1 MYNRIAVRKRRFN
14 IIRKGIHMMKNK
26 NNRIVIK
33 VGTSTL
39 TYDTGKINLRQ
50 INNLAR
56 VLSDLRNQGYEVVLV
71 SSGAIGVA
79 MGKLGMKSRPADTR
93 IKQSLAAV
101 GQCELMSLYD
111 KMFSEYH
118 NTVAQILLTRSDVD
132 SEKRSKHTEDTFNAL
147 LDMGIIPI
155 VNENDTVSVEEIEF
169 GDNDSLSAIVAKLIG
184 ADLLILFSDIDGL
197 YDRDPHANP
206 DAQLISRVEDIAE
219 VEANA
224 GGAGSKF
231 GTGGMV
237 TKIEA
242 AKIAN
247 SAGISMLIV
256 NGKNIDT
263 LYDIIDGKKVGTL
276 FKAY

>member
-1 MYNRIAVRKRRFN
+1 MEK
-14 IIRKGIHMMKNK
+14 KNK
-26 NNRIVIK
+26 RIVVK

-50 INNLAR
+50 INSLAR
-56 VLSDLRNQGYEVVLV
+56 VLSDLRNQDYDVILV

-79 MGKLGMKSRPADTR
+79 IGKLGLSAPPKDTKV
-93 IKQSLAAV
+93 KQSLAAI

-132 SEKRSKHTEDTFNAL
+132 IEKRKNHTTDTFNTL
-147 LDMGIIPI
+147 LEMGVIPI

-169 GDNDSLSAIVAKLIG
+169 GDNDSLSAIVARLVN
-184 ADLLILFSDIDGL
+184 ADLLVLFSDIDGL
-197 YDRDPHANP
+197 YDCDPHKNP
-206 DAQLISRVEDIAE
+206 NAQLISRVEDITSIE
-219 VEANA
+219 SSA
-224 GGAGSKF
+224 GGAGTDR
-231 GTGGMV
+231 GTGGMI

-247 SAGISMLIV
+247 DAGISMLIV
-256 NGKNIDT
+256 NGKNIEA

-276 FKAY
+276 FKDY

>member
-1 MYNRIAVRKRRFN
+1 MIT
-14 IIRKGIHMMKNK
+14 KNK
-26 NNRIVIK
+26 RIVVK

-79 MGKLGMKSRPADTR
+79 MGKLGYKTKPSDTKV
-93 IKQSLAAV
+93 KQSLAAI
-101 GQCELMSLYD
+101 GQCELMALYD

-118 NTVAQILLTRSDVD
+118 NTVAQILLTRSDID
-132 SEKRSKHTEDTFNAL
+132 IEKRKQHTKDTFNTL

-169 GDNDSLSAIVAKLIG
+169 GDNDSLSATVAKLVK
-184 ADLLILFSDIDGL
+184 ADLLVLFSDIDGL
-197 YDRDPHANP
+197 FDADPRFVP
-206 DAQLISRVEDIAE
+206 DAQLISRVENIDDIRHT
-219 VEANA
+219 A
-224 GGAGSKF
+224 GGAATNV
-231 GTGGMV
+231 GTGGMI

-247 SAGISMLIV
+247 SAGISMLIA
-256 NGKNIDT
+256 NGNNIDS

>member
-1 MYNRIAVRKRRFN
+1 MEK
-14 IIRKGIHMMKNK
+14 KNK
-26 NNRIVIK
+26 RIVVK

-50 INNLAR
+50 INSLAR
-56 VLSDLRNQGYEVVLV
+56 VLSDLRNQGYDVILV

-79 MGKLGMKSRPADTR
+79 VGKLGLSSPPTDTKV
-93 IKQSLAAV
+93 KQSLAAI

-132 SEKRSKHTEDTFNAL
+132 IEKRKNHTIDTFNTL

-169 GDNDSLSAIVAKLIG
+169 GDNDSLSAIVAKLVN

-197 YDRDPHANP
+197 YDCDPHKNP
-206 DAQLISRVEDIAE
+206 DAQLISRVDDIASIE
-219 VEANA
+219 SNA
-224 GGAGSKF
+224 GGAGTSR
-231 GTGGMV
+231 GTGGMI

-247 SAGISMLIV
+247 EAGISMLIV
-256 NGKNIDT
+256 NGKNIET

-276 FKAY
+276 FKDY

>member
-1 MYNRIAVRKRRFN
+1 MIFGVDIMNK
-14 IIRKGIHMMKNK
+14 KNK
-26 NNRIVIK
+26 RIVVK

-39 TYDTGKINLRQ
+39 TYDTGKINIRR
-50 INNLAR
+50 INDLAR
-56 VLSDLRNQGYEVVLV
+56 VLSDLRNCGYDVILV

-79 MGKLGMKSRPADTR
+79 MGKLGYTHKPTDTKV
-93 IKQSLAAV
+93 KQSLAAV
-101 GQCELMSLYD
+101 GQCELMALYD

-132 SEKRSKHTEDTFNAL
+132 IAKRNEHTKDTFNTL
-147 LDMGIIPI
+147 LEMGIIPI

-169 GDNDSLSAIVAKLIG
+169 GDNDSLSAIVAKLVD
-184 ADLLILFSDIDGL
+184 ADLLVLFSDIDGL
-197 YDRDPHANP
+197 FDADPRENP
-206 DAQLISRVEDIAE
+206 DATLISRVEDIE
-219 VEANA
+219 KIENSA
-224 GGAGSKF
+224 GGVGSNV

-247 SAGISMLIV
+247 GAGISMIIA
-256 NGKNIDT
+256 NGNNIDA
-263 LYDIIDGKKVGTL
+263 LYDLIEGKKVGTL

>member
-1 MYNRIAVRKRRFN
+1 MVT
-14 IIRKGIHMMKNK
+14 KNK
-26 NNRIVIK
+26 RIVVK

-56 VLSDLRNQGYEVVLV
+56 VLSDLRNQGYEVILV

-79 MGKLGMKSRPADTR
+79 MGKLGYNKKPTDTKV
-93 IKQSLAAV
+93 KQSLAAV
-101 GQCELMSLYD
+101 GQCELMALYD

-132 SEKRSKHTEDTFNAL
+132 IDKRKQHTTDTFNTL
-147 LDMGIIPI
+147 LEMGIIPI

-169 GDNDSLSAIVAKLIG
+169 GDNDSLSAIVARLVN

-197 YDRDPHANP
+197 FDADPRSNP
-206 DAQLISRVEDIAE
+206 DAHLISRVENIAM
-219 VEANA
+219 VESNA
-224 GGAGSKF
+224 GGAGTKV

-247 SAGISMLIV
+247 SAGISMLIA
-256 NGKNIDT
+256 NGNNIDS
-263 LYDIIDGKKVGTL
+263 LYDIIEGKKVGTL